1 MGAVGT
7 FDELLAKARFKEARI
22 KEIESKWKDS
32 FQPVSV
38 APRPKTSQSPAD
50 SKKPRPPLGRSE
62 VTCYI
67 QVWRDWTFCSG
78 VSPQG
83 SWIAC
88 GELRGTSEE
97 PYHWCWPFSQYGAEP
112 QYCEREGRC

>member
-22 KEIESKWKDS
+22 KEIGSKWKDS
-32 FQPVSV
+32 YQPVSV

-62 VTCYI
+62 VTCYKCGGTGHFARVCPLKGHGLYGGPNGTKSHFLI
-67 QVWRDWTFCSG
+67 L
-78 VSPQG
+78 SPQ
-83 SWIAC
+83 
-88 GELRGTSEE
+88 
-97 PYHWCWPFSQYGAEP
+97 YNK
-112 QYCEREGRC
+112 